1 MVVNNQGSV
10 LQSLTKLSLD
20 LWTFI
25 CCLYLPLKENFPQVE
40 GLRKR
45 NISFMT
51 LLGQNF
57 VANPPFKVN
66 K

>member
-10 LQSLTKLSLD
+10 LQSLTKLFLD
-20 LWTFI
+20 LWTFS
-25 CCLYLPLKENFPQVE
+25 CCLFTLKGEFPQVE

-45 NISFMT
+45 NMSFMT